1 MKMLFKE
8 HSNHY
13 HCTVVH
19 ILTQVTMILGSLM
32 ILVPFMH
39 LGKESNVDE
48 DAL

>member
-13 HCTVVH
+13 HYAVVH

-32 ILVPFMH
+32 IWYPLCTWVRR
-39 LGKESNVDE
+39 SNVDE